1 MIGVGNH
8 PDSSK
13 VAKLAKFWGFWLHVH
28 AMQHSLCWATFL
40 RVQNF
45 PKRIDSLYVNAIWPV
60 IGIVSEP
67 NVAVSVDQ
75 RDNLKQLAVVCSAD

>member
-1 MIGVGNH
+1 M
-8 PDSSK
+8 
-13 VAKLAKFWGFWLHVH
+13 
-28 AMQHSLCWATFL
+28 LCWATFL

-60 IGIVSEP
+60 IGFVSEP